1 LASRVEPLDV
11 RIDQDLRLPRLLPMC
26 AALSAGFTGI
36 LMAIGVFGVL
46 ALEVTAR
53 RRDMGIRISLG
64 AGSRDSAKALLQQ
77 FFNGLVLSLGLG
89 SAWAAVIVFWLLEKH
104 WI

>member
-1 LASRVEPLDV
+1 MEEESP
-11 RIDQDLRLPRLLPMC
+11 
-26 AALSAGFTGI
+26 
-36 LMAIGVFGVL
+36 
-46 ALEVTAR
+46 R

-64 AGSRDSAKALLQQ
+64 AGSRDIAKALLQQ

-104 WI
+104 WISAPLGAAALLAGLGLLLLVLLAAVFAPLRRALDISPIECLRSE